1 MMKNICMIFAMLCM
15 MAACATLTP
24 EEKAAREAAAKEYIK
39 KALVSQ
45 KYKINL
51 TSIRPMRGV
60 ERTLAGPWIRVDST
74 TVECEMPYAGLDDVP
89 HPKTRSEVR
98 MDSRLEFKSP
108 MSDYVTTI
116 HPGDEDAIVTFNA
129 EDHGFKCKFTIVI
142 GLTGE
147 AKVHYE
153 PEDRDFI
160 DYEGYVV
167 IQKK

>member
-1 MMKNICMIFAMLCM
+1 MKNICMIFAMLCM

-74 TVECEMPYAGLDDVP
+74 TVECEMPYAGLDDIP
-89 HPKTRSEVR
+89 HPKTRSERR
-98 MDSRLEFKSP
+98 MESRLEFKSP

-142 GLTGE
+142 GNTGE

-153 PEDRDFI
+153 PEGRDFI